1 MSKVHPRRRRRL
13 VLAAVAGAALYMGVA
28 NAVVC
33 HGAPVV
39 PVAEAAPA
47 PVIVVLGAGIR
58 PDGSPSEVLADR
70 LDTALELHRLRG
82 GRILCSGDHGR
93 DDHDEPLA
101 MARYLEARGVPPEAI
116 FLDHAGFDSFNTVS
130 RARRVFGVTKAVF
143 VSQAYHLPRVLWTAK
158 EEGIEAQGV
167 ASDRHAYPAIRW
179 YQARETISRSKAV
192 LDVLVGRGPHFLGP
206 SVSLDGDGRST
217 R

>member
-1 MSKVHPRRRRRL
+1 MPPARRRRRL
-13 VLAAVAGAALYMGVA
+13 VLAAFAGAALYVTIT

-33 HGAPVV
+33 RGARVV

-58 PDGSPSEVLADR
+58 PDGSPSDILADR

-93 DDHDEPLA
+93 DEHDEPLA
-101 MARYLEARGVPPEAI
+101 MSRYLEAHGVPPEAI

-130 RARRVFGVTKAVF
+130 RARRVFGVTRAVF

-158 EEGIEAQGV
+158 EEGIEAEGV
-167 ASDRHAYPAIRW
+167 ASDRHTYPAMRW
-179 YQARETISRSKAV
+179 YQAREVISRSKAV
-192 LDVLVGRGPHFLGP
+192 LDVVVGRAPHFLGP

>member
-1 MSKVHPRRRRRL
+1 MPLARRRRRL
-13 VLAAVAGAALYMGVA
+13 VLAAFVGAALYVTIA

-33 HGAPVV
+33 RGARVV

-58 PDGSPSEVLADR
+58 PDGSPSDILADR
-70 LDTALELHRLRG
+70 LDTALEIHRLRR

-93 DDHDEPLA
+93 DEHDEPLA
-101 MARYLEARGVPPEAI
+101 MARYLEARGVAPEAI

-130 RARRVFGVTKAVF
+130 RARRVFGITRAVF

-158 EEGIEAQGV
+158 EEGIEAEGV
-167 ASDRHAYPAIRW
+167 AADRHTYPGLRW
-179 YQARETISRSKAV
+179 YQAREVVSRSKAV
-192 LDVLVGRGPHFLGP
+192 LDVAVGREPHFLGP
-206 SVSLDGDGRST
+206 HVNLDGDGRST
-217 R
+217 RQ